1 MREGIVE
8 LSQRKATFGD
18 LGLRKVLGS
27 LPGPPQTGIGD
38 AFKGQKFKVTFGYRV
53 NLNAA

>member
-8 LSQRKATFGD
+8 LSQRKETFGE
-18 LGLRKVLGS
+18 LGICKVLGS
-27 LPGPPQTGIGD
+27 LPGPPQTGVSD

-53 NLNAA
+53 NLNPA

>member
-18 LGLRKVLGS
+18 LGIRKVLGS
-27 LPGPPQTGIGD
+27 LPGPPQTGVSD
-38 AFKGQKFKVTFGYRV
+38 EFRGQKFKVTFGYRM
-53 NLNAA
+53 NLNPA